1 MTDPELM
8 AAIREKYG
16 SFIDAAVAGTPFPAS
31 LVAALVANESGLN
44 EAAARFEPAVFGE
57 LAFVLTGRKAA
68 FGSIGAQDLGE
79 WLGRVSMDKGNG
91 GRLSPQAAVVLALQN
106 LATSWGPTQ
115 IMGYQAVAGK
125 YDLSELPNLQ
135 THFHRAVAMLED
147 FRKRFNLAI
156 EQGIAGGM
164 AGNSAAAFFTCW
176 NTGSP
181 HGATFDPHY
190 AANGLAR
197 MAEYEAQE

>member
-16 SFIDAAVAGTPFPAS
+16 SFIDAAVEGTPFPAS
-31 LVAALVANESGLN
+31 LLAALVANESGLN
-44 EAAARFEPAVFGE
+44 ESAARFEPAVFGE

-79 WLGRVSMDKGNG
+79 WLGRVSMDKSNG

-147 FRKRFNLAI
+147 FGRRFNIRQPDSFADFPAVAQI
-156 EQGIAGGM
+156 Y
-164 AGNSAAAFFTCW
+164 FTCW

-181 HGATFDPHY
+181 NGKTFDPHY

-197 MAEYEAQE
+197 MSLYEELT